1 MKDIVIVSLENF
13 LSQLYVLAEFDFFR
27 GHSSIDYKL
36 IPSIGRFYKEGQE
49 QALLQLEKEMFEDFK
64 RKYSLFTDVRP
75 RNDMEFLF
83 LAQHYGLPTR
93 LLDWTY
99 NPLIALYFACISN
112 PDKDGVVFH
121 CMPFSHMVFD
131 PTKHSI
137 LSFPHLTVLTPNLTD
152 VRYKNQNGLFLL
164 YPQPWK
170 EEMEHIEQRFI
181 IPAPVKKSVLIKLE
195 KIGITRSLIMPSLDS
210 LCTEILQIHTKRY
223 PQLGF

>member
-1 MKDIVIVSLENF
+1 
-13 LSQLYVLAEFDFFR
+13 
-27 GHSSIDYKL
+27 
-36 IPSIGRFYKEGQE
+36 
-49 QALLQLEKEMFEDFK
+49 
-64 RKYSLFTDVRP
+64 
-75 RNDMEFLF
+75 
-83 LAQHYGLPTR
+83 
-93 LLDWTY
+93 
-99 NPLIALYFACISN
+99 
-112 PDKDGVVFH
+112 
-121 CMPFSHMVFD
+121 MVFD
-131 PTKHSI
+131 PTKHSV

-181 IPAPVKKSVLIKLE
+181 IPAPAKKSILIKLE